1 MAASYRM
8 QSVMPVGY
16 SRPRAITNPR
26 TGVQSG
32 WSSFPTRRYPFA
44 ARRGALRK
52 AQTYAPEDDYDGYM
66 VAMDAAVGRAPSTDI
81 IKNGISRTMRKRTDA
96 FLGKRL

>member
-16 SRPRAITNPR
+16 SRPSAITNPR

-52 AQTYAPEDDYDGYM
+52 AQTGRITVRVRGERDI
-66 VAMDAAVGRAPSTDI
+66 VASGLDAHM
-81 IKNGISRTMRKRTDA
+81 RTRTDA
-96 FLGKRL
+96 FLGRL